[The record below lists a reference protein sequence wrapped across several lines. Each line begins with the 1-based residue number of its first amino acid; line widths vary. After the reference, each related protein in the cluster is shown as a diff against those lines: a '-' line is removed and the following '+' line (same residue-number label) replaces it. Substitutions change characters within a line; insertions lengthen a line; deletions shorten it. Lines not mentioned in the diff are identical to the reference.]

1 VARCLT
7 LRCERALREQHRSAL
22 RMQKIGAY
30 PAVGLK
36 AARDKAAE
44 ARKLSDKIDGAKSEL
59 NELRPRAQTE
69 KSAAA

>member
-1 VARCLT
+1 
-7 LRCERALREQHRSAL
+7 
-22 RMQKIGAY
+22 MQKIGAY